1 MQVTINTIRDAHNRI
16 NNHILKTPVE
26 SSSEMNENSGV
37 ELYFKCENLQR
48 SGSFKIRGAVNAV
61 FCLSDNEANKGVVTV
76 SSGNHGAAISLAAKI
91 RGINATVVL
100 PKNALP
106 YKRNLIGNLG
116 ANIVE
121 CEAQVESRE
130 KTLLKVQNTTGATV
144 IHPYNDY
151 RIMSGQGTVA
161 LEFLEELP
169 DLDMVLVPVG
179 GGGLISGI
187 AVAVSKIAPKI
198 NVVGSEPALADDARQ
213 SFKKKILIPSNYPDT
228 VADGLRTSL
237 GTKTY
242 PIILK
247 YVKDI
252 ITAPEDKILPT
263 MNLITK
269 NLNDNIE
276 PSSAVPLAALM
287 ENKQMFKG
295 KKVGIIISG
304 GNSPSL
310 YNCT

>member
-16 NNHILKTPVE
+16 NTHVLKTPVK
-26 SSSEMNENSGV
+26 SSTEINENAGV

-48 SGSFKIRGAVNAV
+48 SGSFKIRGAINAV
-61 FCLSDNEANKGVVTV
+61 FCLTDNEANNGVVTV
-76 SSGNHGAAISLAAKI
+76 SSGNHGTALSLAAKI

-106 YKRNLIGNLG
+106 FKRNLIKNLG
-116 ANIVE
+116 AKIVE

-130 KTLLKVQNTTGATV
+130 KTLLEVQKATGATV

-151 RIMSGQGTVA
+151 RIISGQGTVA
-161 LEFLEELP
+161 LELLEEVP
-169 DLDMVLVPVG
+169 ELDMVLVPVG

-187 AVAVSKIAPKI
+187 AVAVAEITPKI
-198 NVVGSEPALADDARQ
+198 NVVGAEPALADDARQ
-213 SFKKKILIPSNYPDT
+213 SFEKKILIPSNYPDT

-237 GTKTY
+237 GNKTY

-247 YVKDI
+247 YVEDI
-252 ITAPEDKILPT
+252 ITAPEHKILPI
-263 MNLITK
+263 MKVMTK
-269 NLNDNIE
+269 NMKDNIE
-276 PSSAVPLAALM
+276 PSSAVPLAALI
-287 ENKQMFKG
+287 ENKHMFKD

-304 GNSPSL
+304 GNFTSS
-310 YNCT
+310 

>member
-1 MQVTINTIRDAHNRI
+1 MQVTINTIRDAHSRI
-16 NNHILKTPVE
+16 KTHIHKTPVK
-26 SSSEMNENSGV
+26 SSTEINENAGV

-61 FCLSDNEANKGVVTV
+61 FSLSEKEANNGVVTV
-76 SSGNHGAAISLAAKI
+76 SSGNHGTALSIAAKI

-106 YKRNLIGNLG
+106 YKRNLIENLG
-116 ANIVE
+116 AKIVE
-121 CEAQVESRE
+121 CEAQVDSRE
-130 KTLLKVQNTTGATV
+130 ETLLKVQKATGATV

-151 RIMSGQGTVA
+151 RIISGQGTVA
-161 LEFLEELP
+161 LELLEEVP

-187 AVAVSKIAPKI
+187 AVAVSEIAPII
-198 NVVGSEPALADDARQ
+198 NVVGVEPALADDARQ
-213 SFKKKILIPSNYPDT
+213 SFEERKLIPSNYPDT

-237 GTKTY
+237 GTKTF

-247 YVKDI
+247 YVKKI
-252 ITAPEDKILPT
+252 ITAPEEKILPI
-263 MNLITK
+263 MNVMTE
-269 NLNDNIE
+269 NLKDNIE

-287 ENKQMFKG
+287 EKKHMFKE

-304 GNSPSL
+304 GNYASL
-310 YNCT
+310 

>member
-16 NNHILKTPVE
+16 NTHVLKTPVK
-26 SSSEMNENSGV
+26 SNTKINENAGV

-61 FCLSDNEANKGVVTV
+61 FCLSDNEANNGVVTV
-76 SSGNHGAAISLAAKI
+76 SSGNHGTALSLAAKI

-106 YKRNLIGNLG
+106 FKRNLIENLG
-116 ANIVE
+116 AKIVE

-130 KTLLKVQNTTGATV
+130 KTLLEVQKATGATV

-151 RIMSGQGTVA
+151 RIISGQGTVA
-161 LEFLEELP
+161 LELLEQVP

-187 AVAVSKIAPKI
+187 AVAVSEITPKI
-198 NVVGSEPALADDARQ
+198 NVVGAEPALADDARQ
-213 SFKKKILIPSNYPDT
+213 SFEQKKLIPSNYPDT

-237 GTKTY
+237 GTKTF

-247 YVKDI
+247 YVKKI
-252 ITAPEDKILPT
+252 ITAPEEKILPM
-263 MNLITK
+263 MNMMTETLK
-269 NLNDNIE
+269 NNIE
-276 PSSAVPLAALM
+276 PSSAVPLAALI
-287 ENKQMFKG
+287 ENKQMFKD

-304 GNSPSL
+304 GNSPSF
-310 YNCT
+310 

>member
-16 NNHILKTPVE
+16 NTHVLKTPVKSNTE
-26 SSSEMNENSGV
+26 INENAGV

-61 FCLSDNEANKGVVTV
+61 LCLSDNEANNGVVTV
-76 SSGNHGAAISLAAKI
+76 SSGNHGTALSLAAKI

-106 YKRNLIGNLG
+106 FKRNLIENLG
-116 ANIVE
+116 AKIVE

-130 KTLLKVQNTTGATV
+130 KTLLEVQKATGATV

-151 RIMSGQGTVA
+151 RIISGQGTVA
-161 LEFLEELP
+161 LELLEEVP
-169 DLDMVLVPVG
+169 ELDMVLVPVG

-187 AVAVSKIAPKI
+187 AVAVAEITPKI
-198 NVVGSEPALADDARQ
+198 NVVGAEPALADDARQ
-213 SFKKKILIPSNYPDT
+213 SFEQKKLIPSNYPDT

-237 GTKTY
+237 GIKTY

-252 ITAPEDKILPT
+252 ITAPEHKILPI
-263 MNLITK
+263 MKVMTK
-269 NLNDNIE
+269 NLKDNIE
-276 PSSAVPLAALM
+276 PSSAVPLAALI
-287 ENKQMFKG
+287 ENKQMFKD

-304 GNSPSL
+304 GNFSSS
-310 YNCT
+310 

>member
-16 NNHILKTPVE
+16 NTHILKTPVKSNPE
-26 SSSEMNENSGV
+26 INENAGA

-61 FCLSDNEANKGVVTV
+61 FCLSDNEANNGVVTV
-76 SSGNHGAAISLAAKI
+76 SSGNHGTALSLAAKI

-106 YKRNLIGNLG
+106 FKRNLIENLG
-116 ANIVE
+116 AKIVE

-130 KTLLKVQNTTGATV
+130 KTLLEVQKATGAIV
-144 IHPYNDY
+144 IHPYNDN
-151 RIMSGQGTVA
+151 RIISGQGTVA
-161 LEFLEELP
+161 LELLEQAP
-169 DLDMVLVPVG
+169 DLDMVLVPIG

-187 AVAVSKIAPKI
+187 AIAVSEITPKI
-198 NVVGSEPALADDARQ
+198 NVVGAEPALADDARQ
-213 SFKKKILIPSNYPDT
+213 SFEKKKLIPSNYPDT

-237 GTKTY
+237 GIKTY

-252 ITAPEDKILPT
+252 ITAPEHKILPI
-263 MNLITK
+263 MKVMTK
-269 NLNDNIE
+269 NLKDIIE
-276 PSSAVPLAALM
+276 PSSAVPLAALI
-287 ENKQMFKG
+287 ENKQIFKD

-304 GNSPSL
+304 GNFSSS
-310 YNCT
+310 

>member
-1 MQVTINTIRDAHNRI
+1 MQVTINTIRDAHSRI
-16 NNHILKTPVE
+16 KTHVHKTPVK
-26 SSSEMNENSGV
+26 SSTEINENAGV

-61 FCLSDNEANKGVVTV
+61 FSLGEKEANNGVVTV
-76 SSGNHGAAISLAAKI
+76 SSGNHGTALSLAAKI

-106 YKRNLIGNLG
+106 YKRNLIENLG
-116 ANIVE
+116 AKIVE

-130 KTLLKVQNTTGATV
+130 KTLLKVQKATGATV

-151 RIMSGQGTVA
+151 RIISGQGTVA
-161 LEFLEELP
+161 LELLEEVP

-187 AVAVSKIAPKI
+187 AVAVSEIAPII
-198 NVVGSEPALADDARQ
+198 NVVGVEPALADDARQ
-213 SFKKKILIPSNYPDT
+213 SFEERKLIPSNYPDT

-237 GTKTY
+237 GTKTF

-247 YVKDI
+247 YVKKI
-252 ITAPEDKILPT
+252 ITAPEEKILPI
-263 MNLITK
+263 MNVMTE
-269 NLNDNIE
+269 NLKDNIE

-287 ENKQMFKG
+287 EKKHMFKE

-304 GNSPSL
+304 GNYASL
-310 YNCT
+310 

>member
-16 NNHILKTPVE
+16 NTHVLKTPVK
-26 SSSEMNENSGV
+26 SSTEINENAGV

-48 SGSFKIRGAVNAV
+48 SGSFKIRGAINAV
-61 FCLSDNEANKGVVTV
+61 FCLTDNEANNGVVTV
-76 SSGNHGAAISLAAKI
+76 SSGNHGTALSLAAKI

-106 YKRNLIGNLG
+106 YKRNLIENLG
-116 ANIVE
+116 AKIVE

-130 KTLLKVQNTTGATV
+130 KTLLKVQNSTGAIV

-161 LEFLEELP
+161 LELLEEVP
-169 DLDMVLVPVG
+169 DLDWILVPVG

-187 AVAVSKIAPKI
+187 AVAVSEIAPKI
-198 NVVGSEPALADDARQ
+198 NVVGAEPALADDARQ
-213 SFKKKILIPSNYPDT
+213 SFEKKILIPSNYPDT

-237 GTKTY
+237 GNKTY

-247 YVKDI
+247 YVEDI
-252 ITAPEDKILPT
+252 ITAPEHKILPI
-263 MNLITK
+263 MKMMTK
-269 NLNDNIE
+269 NLKDNIE
-276 PSSAVPLAALM
+276 PSSAVPLAALI
-287 ENKQMFKG
+287 ENKHMFKD

-304 GNSPSL
+304 GNFTSS
-310 YNCT
+310 

>member
-16 NNHILKTPVE
+16 NAHILKTPVK
-26 SSSEMNENSGV
+26 SSTEINEYAGV

-61 FCLSDNEANKGVVTV
+61 LSLSDNKANNGVVTV
-76 SSGNHGAAISLAAKI
+76 SSGNHGTALSLAAKI

-100 PKNALP
+100 PKNASS
-106 YKRNLIGNLG
+106 YKRNLIENLG
-116 ANIVE
+116 AKIVE
-121 CEAQVESRE
+121 CEARVESRE
-130 KTLLKVQNTTGATV
+130 KTLLEVQDATGATV

-151 RIMSGQGTVA
+151 KIMSGQGTVA
-161 LEFLEELP
+161 LEFLKQKP
-169 DLDMVLVPVG
+169 DLDIVLVPIG

-187 AVAVSKIAPKI
+187 AVAASEISPKI
-198 NVVGSEPALADDARQ
+198 NVVGTEPELADDARQ
-213 SFKKKILIPSNYPDT
+213 SFAKKKLIPSNYPDT

-237 GTKTY
+237 GEKTY

-252 ITAPEDKILPT
+252 ITAPEQNILPT
-263 MNLITK
+263 MNLIAKTLK
-269 NLNDNIE
+269 DNIE
-276 PSSAVPLAALM
+276 PSSAVPLAALI
-287 ENKQMFKG
+287 ENKQMFKD

-304 GNSPSL
+304 GNYPL
-310 YNCT
+310 

>member
-16 NNHILKTPVE
+16 NTHVLKTPVK
-26 SSSEMNENSGV
+26 SSTEINENAGV

-61 FCLSDNEANKGVVTV
+61 LSLNDNKANNGVVTV
-76 SSGNHGAAISLAAKI
+76 SSGNHGTALSLAAKI

-106 YKRNLIGNLG
+106 YKRNLIENLG
-116 ANIVE
+116 AKIVE
-121 CEAQVESRE
+121 CEARVESRE
-130 KTLLKVQNTTGATV
+130 KTLLEVQDTTGATV

-151 RIMSGQGTVA
+151 QIMSGQGTVA
-161 LEFLEELP
+161 LEFLEQKP
-169 DLDMVLVPVG
+169 DLDMVLVPIG

-187 AVAVSKIAPKI
+187 AVTVSEIAPKI
-198 NVVGSEPALADDARQ
+198 NVVGTEPALADDARQ
-213 SFKKKILIPSNYPDT
+213 SIAKKKLIPSNYPDT

-237 GTKTY
+237 GAKTY

-252 ITAPEDKILPT
+252 ITAPEQNILPT
-263 MNLITK
+263 MNLLTK
-269 NLNDNIE
+269 TLKDNIE
-276 PSSAVPLAALM
+276 PSSAVPLAALI
-287 ENKQMFKG
+287 EHKHMFKD

-304 GNSPSL
+304 GNYPL
-310 YNCT
+310 VY

>member
-16 NNHILKTPVE
+16 NAHILKTPVK
-26 SSSEMNENSGV
+26 SSTEINKNAGV

-61 FCLSDNEANKGVVTV
+61 LSLSDNKANNGVVTV
-76 SSGNHGAAISLAAKI
+76 SSGNHGTALSLAAKI

-100 PKNALP
+100 PKNALS
-106 YKRNLIGNLG
+106 YKRNLIENLG
-116 ANIVE
+116 AKIVE
-121 CEAQVESRE
+121 CEARVESRE
-130 KTLLKVQNTTGATV
+130 KTLLEVQDTTGATV

-151 RIMSGQGTVA
+151 QIMSGQGTVA
-161 LEFLEELP
+161 LEFLEQKP
-169 DLDMVLVPVG
+169 DLDIVLVPIG

-187 AVAVSKIAPKI
+187 AVAVSEISPKI
-198 NVVGSEPALADDARQ
+198 NVVGTEPALADDARQ
-213 SFKKKILIPSNYPDT
+213 SFAKKKLIPSNYPDT

-237 GTKTY
+237 GEKTY

-252 ITAPEDKILPT
+252 ITAPEQNILPT
-263 MNLITK
+263 MNLIAKTLK
-269 NLNDNIE
+269 DNIE
-276 PSSAVPLAALM
+276 PSSAVPLAALI
-287 ENKQMFKG
+287 ENKQMFKD

-304 GNSPSL
+304 GNYPL
-310 YNCT
+310 

>member
-16 NNHILKTPVE
+16 NTHILKTPVKSNPE
-26 SSSEMNENSGV
+26 INENAGA

-61 FCLSDNEANKGVVTV
+61 FCLSDNEANNGVVTV
-76 SSGNHGAAISLAAKI
+76 SSGNHGTALSLAAKI

-106 YKRNLIGNLG
+106 FKRNLIENLG

-130 KTLLKVQNTTGATV
+130 KTLLEVQKATGATV

-151 RIMSGQGTVA
+151 RIISGQGTVA
-161 LEFLEELP
+161 LELLEQVP

-187 AVAVSKIAPKI
+187 AIAVSEITPKI
-198 NVVGSEPALADDARQ
+198 NVVGAEPALADDARQ
-213 SFKKKILIPSNYPDT
+213 SFEQKKLIPSNYPDT

-237 GTKTY
+237 GIKTY

-252 ITAPEDKILPT
+252 ITAPELKILPI
-263 MNLITK
+263 MKVMTK
-269 NLNDNIE
+269 NLNDIIE
-276 PSSAVPLAALM
+276 PSSAVPLAALL
-287 ENKQMFKG
+287 ENKQIFKD
-295 KKVGIIISG
+295 KKVGVIISG
-304 GNSPSL
+304 GNFSSS
-310 YNCT
+310 

>member
-16 NNHILKTPVE
+16 STHILKTPVK
-26 SSSEMNENSGV
+26 SSTEINEIAGA

-61 FCLSDNEANKGVVTV
+61 LSLSDNKANNGVVTV
-76 SSGNHGAAISLAAKI
+76 SSGNHGTALSLAAKI

-100 PKNALP
+100 PKNASS
-106 YKRNLIGNLG
+106 YKRNLIENLG
-116 ANIVE
+116 AKIVE
-121 CEAQVESRE
+121 CEARVESRE
-130 KTLLKVQNTTGATV
+130 KTLLEVQDATGATV

-151 RIMSGQGTVA
+151 KIMSGQGTVA
-161 LEFLEELP
+161 LEFLEQKP
-169 DLDMVLVPVG
+169 DLDIILVPIG

-187 AVAVSKIAPKI
+187 AVAVSEIAPKI
-198 NVVGSEPALADDARQ
+198 NVVGTEPALADDARQ
-213 SFKKKILIPSNYPDT
+213 SIAKKKLIPSNYPDT

-237 GTKTY
+237 GEKTY

-252 ITAPEDKILPT
+252 ITAPEQNILPT
-263 MNLITK
+263 MNLLTK
-269 NLNDNIE
+269 TLKDNIE
-276 PSSAVPLAALM
+276 PSSAVPLAALI
-287 ENKQMFKG
+287 EHKHMFKD

-304 GNSPSL
+304 GNYPL
-310 YNCT
+310 VY

>member
-16 NNHILKTPVE
+16 NAHILKTPVK
-26 SSSEMNENSGV
+26 SSTEINEYAGV

-61 FCLSDNEANKGVVTV
+61 LSLSDNKANNGVVTV
-76 SSGNHGAAISLAAKI
+76 SSGNHGTALSLAAKI

-100 PKNALP
+100 PKNASS
-106 YKRNLIGNLG
+106 YKRNLIENLG
-116 ANIVE
+116 AKIVE
-121 CEAQVESRE
+121 CEARVESRE
-130 KTLLKVQNTTGATV
+130 KTLLEVQDATGATV

-151 RIMSGQGTVA
+151 KIMSGQGTVA
-161 LEFLEELP
+161 LEFLEQKP
-169 DLDMVLVPVG
+169 DLDIVLVPIG

-187 AVAVSKIAPKI
+187 AVAASEISPKI
-198 NVVGSEPALADDARQ
+198 NVVGTEPELADDARQ
-213 SFKKKILIPSNYPDT
+213 SFAKKKLIPSNYPDT

-237 GTKTY
+237 GEKTY

-252 ITAPEDKILPT
+252 ITAPEQNILPT
-263 MNLITK
+263 MNLLTK
-269 NLNDNIE
+269 TLKDNIE
-276 PSSAVPLAALM
+276 PSSAVPLAALI
-287 ENKQMFKG
+287 ENKQMFKD

-304 GNSPSL
+304 GNYPL
-310 YNCT
+310 

>member
-1 MQVTINTIRDAHNRI
+1 MQVTINTIQDAHNRI
-16 NNHILKTPVE
+16 RNHILKTPIK
-26 SSSEMNENSGV
+26 SSSEMNENAGV

-61 FCLSDNEANKGVVTV
+61 FCLSDNEANNGVVTV

>member
-1 MQVTINTIRDAHNRI
+1 MQVTINTIRDAHSRI
-16 NNHILKTPVE
+16 KTHVHKTPVK
-26 SSSEMNENSGV
+26 SSTEINENAGV

-61 FCLSDNEANKGVVTV
+61 FSLGEKEANNGVVTV
-76 SSGNHGAAISLAAKI
+76 SSGNHGTALSLAAKI

-106 YKRNLIGNLG
+106 YKRNLIENLG
-116 ANIVE
+116 AKIVE
-121 CEAQVESRE
+121 CEAQVDSRE
-130 KTLLKVQNTTGATV
+130 ETLLKVQKATGATV

-151 RIMSGQGTVA
+151 RIISGQGTVA
-161 LEFLEELP
+161 LELLEEVP

-187 AVAVSKIAPKI
+187 AVAVSEIAPII
-198 NVVGSEPALADDARQ
+198 NVVGVEPALADDARQ
-213 SFKKKILIPSNYPDT
+213 SFEERKLIPSNYPDT

-237 GTKTY
+237 GTKTF

-247 YVKDI
+247 YVKKI
-252 ITAPEDKILPT
+252 ITAPEHKILPI
-263 MNLITK
+263 MNVMTE
-269 NLNDNIE
+269 NLKDNIE

-287 ENKQMFKG
+287 EKKHMFKE

-304 GNSPSL
+304 GNYASL
-310 YNCT
+310 

>member
-16 NNHILKTPVE
+16 NAHILKTPVK
-26 SSSEMNENSGV
+26 SSTEINEYAGV

-61 FCLSDNEANKGVVTV
+61 LSLSDNKANNGVVTV
-76 SSGNHGAAISLAAKI
+76 SSGNHGTALSLAAKI

-106 YKRNLIGNLG
+106 YKRNLIENLG
-116 ANIVE
+116 AKIVE

-130 KTLLKVQNTTGATV
+130 KILLEVQDTTGATV

-151 RIMSGQGTVA
+151 QIMSGQGTVA
-161 LEFLEELP
+161 LEFLEQKP
-169 DLDMVLVPVG
+169 DLDMVLVPIG

-187 AVAVSKIAPKI
+187 AVTVSEIAPKI
-198 NVVGSEPALADDARQ
+198 NVVGTEPALADDARQ
-213 SFKKKILIPSNYPDT
+213 SIAKKKLIPSNYPDT

-237 GTKTY
+237 GAKTY

-252 ITAPEDKILPT
+252 ITAPEQNILPT
-263 MNLITK
+263 MNLLTK
-269 NLNDNIE
+269 TLKDNIE
-276 PSSAVPLAALM
+276 PSSAVPLAALI
-287 ENKQMFKG
+287 EHKHMFKD

-304 GNSPSL
+304 GNYPL
-310 YNCT
+310 VY

>member
-16 NNHILKTPVE
+16 NTHVLKTPVKSNTE
-26 SSSEMNENSGV
+26 INENAGV

-61 FCLSDNEANKGVVTV
+61 LCLSDNEANNGVVTV
-76 SSGNHGAAISLAAKI
+76 SSGNHGTALSLAAKI

-106 YKRNLIGNLG
+106 YKRNLIENLG
-116 ANIVE
+116 AKIVE

-130 KTLLKVQNTTGATV
+130 KTLLKVQNSTGAIV

-151 RIMSGQGTVA
+151 RIISGQGTVA
-161 LEFLEELP
+161 LELLEEVP
-169 DLDMVLVPVG
+169 DLDMVLVPIG

-187 AVAVSKIAPKI
+187 AVAVAEITPKI
-198 NVVGSEPALADDARQ
+198 NVVGAEPALADDARQ
-213 SFKKKILIPSNYPDT
+213 SFEQKKLIPSNYPDT

-237 GTKTY
+237 GNKTY

-252 ITAPEDKILPT
+252 ITAPEHKILPI
-263 MNLITK
+263 MKVMTK
-269 NLNDNIE
+269 NLKDNIE
-276 PSSAVPLAALM
+276 PSSAVPLAALI
-287 ENKQMFKG
+287 ENKQMFKD

-304 GNSPSL
+304 GNFSSS
-310 YNCT
+310 

>member
-16 NNHILKTPVE
+16 NTHVLKTPVKSNTE
-26 SSSEMNENSGV
+26 INENAGV

-61 FCLSDNEANKGVVTV
+61 LCLSDNEANNGVVTV
-76 SSGNHGAAISLAAKI
+76 SSGNHGTALSLAAKI

-106 YKRNLIGNLG
+106 FKRNLIKNLG
-116 ANIVE
+116 AKIVE

-130 KTLLKVQNTTGATV
+130 KTLLEVQKATGATV

-151 RIMSGQGTVA
+151 RIISGQGTVA
-161 LEFLEELP
+161 LELLEQVP
-169 DLDMVLVPVG
+169 DLDMVLVPIG

-187 AVAVSKIAPKI
+187 AVAVSEITPKI
-198 NVVGSEPALADDARQ
+198 NVVGAEPALADDARQ
-213 SFKKKILIPSNYPDT
+213 SFEQKKLIPSNYPDT

-237 GTKTY
+237 GNKTY

-252 ITAPEDKILPT
+252 ITAPEHKILPI
-263 MNLITK
+263 MKVMTK
-269 NLNDNIE
+269 NLKDNIE
-276 PSSAVPLAALM
+276 PSSAVPLAALI
-287 ENKQMFKG
+287 ENKHMFKD

-304 GNSPSL
+304 GNFTSS
-310 YNCT
+310 

>member
-1 MQVTINTIRDAHNRI
+1 MQVTINTIRDAHSRI
-16 NNHILKTPVE
+16 KTHVHKTPVK
-26 SSSEMNENSGV
+26 SSTEINENAGV

-61 FCLSDNEANKGVVTV
+61 FSLGEKEANNGVVTV
-76 SSGNHGAAISLAAKI
+76 SSGNHGTALSLAAKI

-106 YKRNLIGNLG
+106 YKRNLIENLG
-116 ANIVE
+116 AKIVE
-121 CEAQVESRE
+121 CEAQVDSRE
-130 KTLLKVQNTTGATV
+130 ETLLKVQKATGATV

-161 LEFLEELP
+161 LELLEEVP

-187 AVAVSKIAPKI
+187 AVAVSEIAPII
-198 NVVGSEPALADDARQ
+198 NVVGVEPALADDARQ
-213 SFKKKILIPSNYPDT
+213 SFEERKLIPSNYPDT

-237 GTKTY
+237 GTKTF

-247 YVKDI
+247 YVKKI
-252 ITAPEDKILPT
+252 ITAPEEKILPI
-263 MNLITK
+263 MNVMTE
-269 NLNDNIE
+269 NLKDNIE
-276 PSSAVPLAALM
+276 PSSAVPLAALI

-304 GNSPSL
+304 GNYASL
-310 YNCT
+310 

>member
-16 NNHILKTPVE
+16 NTHILKTPVKSNPE
-26 SSSEMNENSGV
+26 INENAGA

-61 FCLSDNEANKGVVTV
+61 FCLSDNEANNGVVTV
-76 SSGNHGAAISLAAKI
+76 SSGNHGTALSLAAKI

-106 YKRNLIGNLG
+106 FKRNLIENLD
-116 ANIVE
+116 AKIVE

-130 KTLLKVQNTTGATV
+130 KTLQEVQKATGATV

-151 RIMSGQGTVA
+151 RIISGQGTVA
-161 LEFLEELP
+161 LELLEQVP
-169 DLDMVLVPVG
+169 DLDMVLVPIG

-187 AVAVSKIAPKI
+187 AVAVSEISSKI
-198 NVVGSEPALADDARQ
+198 NVVGAEPALADDARQ
-213 SFKKKILIPSNYPDT
+213 SLKKKILIPSNYPDT

-237 GTKTY
+237 GIKTY

-247 YVKDI
+247 YVNDI
-252 ITAPEDKILPT
+252 ITAPEHKILPI
-263 MNLITK
+263 MNMMTE
-269 NLNDNIE
+269 NLKDNIE
-276 PSSAVPLAALM
+276 PSSAVPLVALI
-287 ENKQMFKG
+287 EKKHMFKD

-304 GNSPSL
+304 GNFASS
-310 YNCT
+310 

>member
-16 NNHILKTPVE
+16 NAHILKTPVK
-26 SSSEMNENSGV
+26 SSTEINEYAGV

-61 FCLSDNEANKGVVTV
+61 LSLSDNKANNGVVTV
-76 SSGNHGAAISLAAKI
+76 SSGNHGTALSLAAII

-100 PKNALP
+100 PKNASS
-106 YKRNLIGNLG
+106 YKRNLIENLG
-116 ANIVE
+116 AKIVE
-121 CEAQVESRE
+121 CEARVESRE
-130 KTLLKVQNTTGATV
+130 KTLLEVQDATGGTV

-151 RIMSGQGTVA
+151 KIMSGQGTVA
-161 LEFLEELP
+161 LEFLEQKP
-169 DLDMVLVPVG
+169 DLDIVLVPIG

-187 AVAVSKIAPKI
+187 AVAASEISPKI
-198 NVVGSEPALADDARQ
+198 NVVGTEPELADDDRQ
-213 SFKKKILIPSNYPDT
+213 SFAKKILIPSNYPDT

-237 GTKTY
+237 GEKTY

-252 ITAPEDKILPT
+252 ITAPEQNILPT
-263 MNLITK
+263 MNLIAKTLK
-269 NLNDNIE
+269 DNIE
-276 PSSAVPLAALM
+276 PSSAVPLAALI
-287 ENKQMFKG
+287 ENKQMFKD

-304 GNSPSL
+304 GNYPL
-310 YNCT
+310 

>member
-16 NNHILKTPVE
+16 NTHILKTPVKSNPE
-26 SSSEMNENSGV
+26 INENAGA

-61 FCLSDNEANKGVVTV
+61 FCLSDNEANNGVVTV
-76 SSGNHGAAISLAAKI
+76 SSGNHGTALSLAAKI

-106 YKRNLIGNLG
+106 FKRNLIENLD
-116 ANIVE
+116 AKIVE

-130 KTLLKVQNTTGATV
+130 KTLQEVQKATGATV

-151 RIMSGQGTVA
+151 RIISGQGTVA
-161 LEFLEELP
+161 LELLEQVP
-169 DLDMVLVPVG
+169 DLDMVLVPIG

-187 AVAVSKIAPKI
+187 AVAVSEISSKI
-198 NVVGSEPALADDARQ
+198 NVVGAEPALADDARQ
-213 SFKKKILIPSNYPDT
+213 SLKKKILIPSNYPDT

-237 GTKTY
+237 GIKTY

-247 YVKDI
+247 YVNDI
-252 ITAPEDKILPT
+252 ITAPEHKILPI
-263 MNLITK
+263 MNMMTE
-269 NLNDNIE
+269 NLKDNIE
-276 PSSAVPLAALM
+276 PSSAVPLVALI
-287 ENKQMFKG
+287 EKKHMFKD

-304 GNSPSL
+304 GNFSSS
-310 YNCT
+310 

>member
-16 NNHILKTPVE
+16 NTHVLKTPVKSNTE
-26 SSSEMNENSGV
+26 INENAGV

-61 FCLSDNEANKGVVTV
+61 LCLSDNEANNGVVTV
-76 SSGNHGAAISLAAKI
+76 SSGNHGTALSLAAKI

-106 YKRNLIGNLG
+106 FKRNLIENLG
-116 ANIVE
+116 AKIVE

-130 KTLLKVQNTTGATV
+130 KTLLEVQKATGATV

-151 RIMSGQGTVA
+151 RIISGQGTVA
-161 LEFLEELP
+161 LELLEQVP

-187 AVAVSKIAPKI
+187 AVAVSEITPKI
-198 NVVGSEPALADDARQ
+198 NVVGAEPALADDARQ
-213 SFKKKILIPSNYPDT
+213 SFEQKKLIPSNYPDT

-237 GTKTY
+237 GIKTY

-247 YVKDI
+247 YVEDI
-252 ITAPEDKILPT
+252 ITAPEHKILPI
-263 MNLITK
+263 MKMMTK
-269 NLNDNIE
+269 NLKDNIE
-276 PSSAVPLAALM
+276 PSSAVPLAALI
-287 ENKQMFKG
+287 ENKQMFKD

-304 GNSPSL
+304 GNFASS
-310 YNCT
+310 

>member
-16 NNHILKTPVE
+16 NTHVLKTPVKSNTE
-26 SSSEMNENSGV
+26 INENAGV

-61 FCLSDNEANKGVVTV
+61 LCLSDNEANNGVVTV
-76 SSGNHGAAISLAAKI
+76 SSGNHGTALSLAAKI

-106 YKRNLIGNLG
+106 FKRNLIENLG
-116 ANIVE
+116 AKIVE

-130 KTLLKVQNTTGATV
+130 KTLLEVQKATGATV

-151 RIMSGQGTVA
+151 RIISGQGTVA
-161 LEFLEELP
+161 LELLEEVP
-169 DLDMVLVPVG
+169 ELDMVLVPVG

-187 AVAVSKIAPKI
+187 AIAVSEITPKI
-198 NVVGSEPALADDARQ
+198 NVVGAEPALADDARQ
-213 SFKKKILIPSNYPDT
+213 SFEQKKLIPSNYPDT

-237 GTKTY
+237 GIKTY

-247 YVKDI
+247 YVNDI
-252 ITAPEDKILPT
+252 ITAPEHKILPI
-263 MNLITK
+263 MKVMTK
-269 NLNDNIE
+269 NLKDNIE
-276 PSSAVPLAALM
+276 PSSAVPLAALI
-287 ENKQMFKG
+287 ENKQMFKD

-304 GNSPSL
+304 GNFSSS
-310 YNCT
+310 

>member
-1 MQVTINTIRDAHNRI
+1 MQVTINTIRDAHSRI
-16 NNHILKTPVE
+16 KTHVHKTPVK
-26 SSSEMNENSGV
+26 SSTEINENAGV

-48 SGSFKIRGAVNAV
+48 SGSFTIRGAVNAV
-61 FCLSDNEANKGVVTV
+61 FSLGEKEANNGVVTV
-76 SSGNHGAAISLAAKI
+76 SSGNHGTALSLAAKI

-106 YKRNLIGNLG
+106 YKRNLIENLG
-116 ANIVE
+116 AKIVE

-130 KTLLKVQNTTGATV
+130 KTLLEVQKATGATV

-151 RIMSGQGTVA
+151 RIISGQGTVA
-161 LEFLEELP
+161 LELLEEVP

-187 AVAVSKIAPKI
+187 AVAVSEIAPII
-198 NVVGSEPALADDARQ
+198 NVVGVEPALADDARQ
-213 SFKKKILIPSNYPDT
+213 SFEERKLIPSNYPDT

-237 GTKTY
+237 GTKTF

-247 YVKDI
+247 YVKKI
-252 ITAPEDKILPT
+252 ITAPEEKILPI
-263 MNLITK
+263 MNVMTE
-269 NLNDNIE
+269 NLKDNIE

-287 ENKQMFKG
+287 EKKHMFKE

-304 GNSPSL
+304 GNYASL
-310 YNCT
+310 

>member
-16 NNHILKTPVE
+16 NTHVLKTPVKSNTE
-26 SSSEMNENSGV
+26 INENAGV

-61 FCLSDNEANKGVVTV
+61 LCLSDNEANNGVVTV
-76 SSGNHGAAISLAAKI
+76 SSGNHGTALSLAAKI

-100 PKNALP
+100 PKNSLP
-106 YKRNLIGNLG
+106 FKRNLIKNLG
-116 ANIVE
+116 AKIVE

-130 KTLLKVQNTTGATV
+130 KTLLEVQKATGATV

-151 RIMSGQGTVA
+151 QIISGQGTVV
-161 LEFLEELP
+161 LEFLEEVP
-169 DLDMVLVPVG
+169 ELDMVLVPVG

-187 AVAVSKIAPKI
+187 AVAVAGITPKI
-198 NVVGSEPALADDARQ
+198 NVVGAEPALADDARQ
-213 SFKKKILIPSNYPDT
+213 SFEQKKLIPSNYPDT

-237 GTKTY
+237 GNKTY

-252 ITAPEDKILPT
+252 ITAPEHKILPI
-263 MNLITK
+263 MKVMTK
-269 NLNDNIE
+269 NMKDNIE
-276 PSSAVPLAALM
+276 PSSAVPLAALI
-287 ENKQMFKG
+287 ENKQMFKD

-304 GNSPSL
+304 GNFASS
-310 YNCT
+310 

>member
-16 NNHILKTPVE
+16 NTHVLKTPVKSNTE
-26 SSSEMNENSGV
+26 INENAGV

-61 FCLSDNEANKGVVTV
+61 FCLSDNEANNGVVTV
-76 SSGNHGAAISLAAKI
+76 SSGNHGTALSLAAKI

-106 YKRNLIGNLG
+106 FKRNLIENLG
-116 ANIVE
+116 AKIVE

-130 KTLLKVQNTTGATV
+130 KTLLEVQKATGATV

-151 RIMSGQGTVA
+151 RIISGQGTVA
-161 LEFLEELP
+161 LELLEQVP
-169 DLDMVLVPVG
+169 DLDMVLVPIG

-187 AVAVSKIAPKI
+187 AVAVSEITPKI
-198 NVVGSEPALADDARQ
+198 NVVGAEPALADDARQ
-213 SFKKKILIPSNYPDT
+213 SFEQKKLIPSNYPDT

-237 GTKTY
+237 GIKTY

-252 ITAPEDKILPT
+252 ITAPEHKILPI
-263 MNLITK
+263 MKVMTK
-269 NLNDNIE
+269 NLKDNIE
-276 PSSAVPLAALM
+276 PSSAVPLAALI
-287 ENKQMFKG
+287 ENKQMFKD

-304 GNSPSL
+304 GNFASS
-310 YNCT
+310 

>member
-16 NNHILKTPVE
+16 KTHVLKTPVKSNTE
-26 SSSEMNENSGV
+26 INENAGV

-61 FCLSDNEANKGVVTV
+61 LCLSDNEANNGVVTV
-76 SSGNHGAAISLAAKI
+76 SSGNHGTALSLAAKI

-106 YKRNLIGNLG
+106 FKRNLIENLG
-116 ANIVE
+116 AKIVE

-130 KTLLKVQNTTGATV
+130 KTLLEVQKATGATV

-151 RIMSGQGTVA
+151 RIISGQGTVA
-161 LEFLEELP
+161 LELLEEVP
-169 DLDMVLVPVG
+169 ELDMVLVPVG

-187 AVAVSKIAPKI
+187 AVAVSEITPKI
-198 NVVGSEPALADDARQ
+198 NVVGAEPALADDARQ
-213 SFKKKILIPSNYPDT
+213 SFEQKKLIPSNYPDT

-237 GTKTY
+237 GNKTY

-252 ITAPEDKILPT
+252 ITAPEHKILPI
-263 MNLITK
+263 MKVMTK
-269 NLNDNIE
+269 NMKDNIE
-276 PSSAVPLAALM
+276 PSSAVPLAALI
-287 ENKQMFKG
+287 ENKHMFKD

-304 GNSPSL
+304 GNFTSS
-310 YNCT
+310 

>member
-16 NNHILKTPVE
+16 NTHVLKTPVKSNTE
-26 SSSEMNENSGV
+26 INENAGV

-61 FCLSDNEANKGVVTV
+61 LCLSDNEANNGVVTV
-76 SSGNHGAAISLAAKI
+76 SSGNHGTALSLAAKI

-106 YKRNLIGNLG
+106 FKRNLIENLG
-116 ANIVE
+116 AKIVE

-130 KTLLKVQNTTGATV
+130 KTLLEVQKATGATV

-151 RIMSGQGTVA
+151 RIISGQGTVA
-161 LEFLEELP
+161 LELLEEVP
-169 DLDMVLVPVG
+169 ELDMVLVPVG

-187 AVAVSKIAPKI
+187 AVAVAEITPKI
-198 NVVGSEPALADDARQ
+198 NVVGAEPALADDARQ
-213 SFKKKILIPSNYPDT
+213 SFEQKKLIPSNYPDT

-237 GTKTY
+237 GNKTY

-252 ITAPEDKILPT
+252 ITAPEHKILPI
-263 MNLITK
+263 MKVMTK
-269 NLNDNIE
+269 NMKDNIE
-276 PSSAVPLAALM
+276 PSSAVPLAALI
-287 ENKQMFKG
+287 ENKHMFKD

-304 GNSPSL
+304 GNFSSS
-310 YNCT
+310 

>member
-16 NNHILKTPVE
+16 NAHILKTPVK
-26 SSSEMNENSGV
+26 SSTEINEYAGV

-61 FCLSDNEANKGVVTV
+61 LSLSDNKANNGVVTV
-76 SSGNHGAAISLAAKI
+76 SSGNHGTALSLAAKI

-100 PKNALP
+100 PKNASS
-106 YKRNLIGNLG
+106 YKRNLIENLG
-116 ANIVE
+116 AKIVE
-121 CEAQVESRE
+121 CEARVESRE
-130 KTLLKVQNTTGATV
+130 KTLLEVQDATGATV

-151 RIMSGQGTVA
+151 KIMSGQGTVA
-161 LEFLEELP
+161 LEFLEQKP
-169 DLDMVLVPVG
+169 DLDIILVPIG

-187 AVAVSKIAPKI
+187 AVAVSEIAPKI
-198 NVVGSEPALADDARQ
+198 NVVGTEPALADDARQ
-213 SFKKKILIPSNYPDT
+213 SIAKKKLIPSNYPDT

-237 GTKTY
+237 GEKTY

-252 ITAPEDKILPT
+252 ITAPEQNILPT
-263 MNLITK
+263 MNLIAKTLK
-269 NLNDNIE
+269 DNIE
-276 PSSAVPLAALM
+276 PSSAVPLAALI
-287 ENKQMFKG
+287 ENKQMFKD

-304 GNSPSL
+304 GNYPL
-310 YNCT
+310 

>member
-1 MQVTINTIRDAHNRI
+1 MQVTINTIRDAQNRI
-16 NNHILKTPVE
+16 NAHILKTPVK
-26 SSSEMNENSGV
+26 SSTEINENAGV

-61 FCLSDNEANKGVVTV
+61 LSLSDNKANNGIVRV
-76 SSGNHGAAISLAAKI
+76 SSGNHGTALSLAAKI

-100 PKNALP
+100 PKKALP
-106 YKRNLIGNLG
+106 YKRNLIENLG
-116 ANIVE
+116 AKIVE
-121 CEAQVESRE
+121 CEARGESRE
-130 KTLLKVQNTTGATV
+130 KTLLELQDTTGATV

-151 RIMSGQGTVA
+151 QIMSGQGTVA
-161 LEFLEELP
+161 LEFLEQKP
-169 DLDMVLVPVG
+169 DLDIILVPIG

-187 AVAVSKIAPKI
+187 AVAVSEISPII
-198 NVVGSEPALADDARQ
+198 NVVGTEPALADDARQ
-213 SFKKKILIPSNYPDT
+213 SLAKKKLILSNYPDT

-237 GTKTY
+237 GEKTY

-252 ITAPEDKILPT
+252 ITAPEQNILPT

-269 NLNDNIE
+269 SLKDNIE
-276 PSSAVPLAALM
+276 PSSAVPLAALI
-287 ENKQMFKG
+287 ENKQMFKD

-304 GNSPSL
+304 GNYPL
-310 YNCT
+310 

>member
-16 NNHILKTPVE
+16 NTHVLKTPVKSNTE
-26 SSSEMNENSGV
+26 INENAGV

-61 FCLSDNEANKGVVTV
+61 LCLSDNEANNGVVTV
-76 SSGNHGAAISLAAKI
+76 SSGNHGTALSLAAKI

-106 YKRNLIGNLG
+106 FKRNLIENLG
-116 ANIVE
+116 AKIVE

-130 KTLLKVQNTTGATV
+130 KTLLEVQKATGATV

-151 RIMSGQGTVA
+151 RIISGQGTVA
-161 LEFLEELP
+161 LELLEQVP
-169 DLDMVLVPVG
+169 DLDMVLVPIG

-187 AVAVSKIAPKI
+187 AVAVSEITPKI
-198 NVVGSEPALADDARQ
+198 NVVGAEPALADDARQ
-213 SFKKKILIPSNYPDT
+213 SFEQKKLIPSNYPDT

-237 GTKTY
+237 GNKTY

-247 YVKDI
+247 YVEDI
-252 ITAPEDKILPT
+252 ITAPEHKILPI
-263 MNLITK
+263 MKMMVK
-269 NLNDNIE
+269 NLKDNIE
-276 PSSAVPLAALM
+276 PSSAVPLAALI
-287 ENKQMFKG
+287 ENRQMFKD

-304 GNSPSL
+304 GNFSSS
-310 YNCT
+310 

>member
-1 MQVTINTIRDAHNRI
+1 MQVTINTIRDAHSRI
-16 NNHILKTPVE
+16 KTHVHKTPVK
-26 SSSEMNENSGV
+26 SSTEINENAGV

-61 FCLSDNEANKGVVTV
+61 FSLSDKESNNGVVTV
-76 SSGNHGAAISLAAKI
+76 SSGNHGTALSLAAKI

-106 YKRNLIGNLG
+106 YKRNLIENLG
-116 ANIVE
+116 AKIVE
-121 CEAQVESRE
+121 CEAQVDSRE
-130 KTLLKVQNTTGATV
+130 ETLLKVQKATGATV

-151 RIMSGQGTVA
+151 RIISGQGTVA
-161 LEFLEELP
+161 LELLEEVP

-187 AVAVSKIAPKI
+187 AVAVSEIAPII
-198 NVVGSEPALADDARQ
+198 NVVGVEPALADDARQ
-213 SFKKKILIPSNYPDT
+213 SFEERKLIPSNYPDT

-237 GTKTY
+237 GTKTF

-247 YVKDI
+247 YVKKI
-252 ITAPEDKILPT
+252 ITAPEEKILPI
-263 MNLITK
+263 MNVMTE
-269 NLNDNIE
+269 NLKDNIE

-287 ENKQMFKG
+287 EKKHMFKE

-304 GNSPSL
+304 GNYASL
-310 YNCT
+310 

>member
-16 NNHILKTPVE
+16 NTHVLKTPVKSNTE
-26 SSSEMNENSGV
+26 INENAGV

-61 FCLSDNEANKGVVTV
+61 LCLSDNEANNGVVTV
-76 SSGNHGAAISLAAKI
+76 SSGNHGTALSLAAKI

-106 YKRNLIGNLG
+106 FKRNLIENLG
-116 ANIVE
+116 AKIVE

-130 KTLLKVQNTTGATV
+130 KTLLEVQKATGATV

-151 RIMSGQGTVA
+151 RIISGQGTVA
-161 LEFLEELP
+161 LELLEQVP
-169 DLDMVLVPVG
+169 DLDMVLVPIG

-187 AVAVSKIAPKI
+187 AVAVSEITPKI
-198 NVVGSEPALADDARQ
+198 NVVGAEPALADDARQ
-213 SFKKKILIPSNYPDT
+213 SFEQKKLIPSNYPDT

-237 GTKTY
+237 GIKTY

-252 ITAPEDKILPT
+252 ITAPEHKILPI
-263 MNLITK
+263 MKVMTK
-269 NLNDNIE
+269 NLKDNIE
-276 PSSAVPLAALM
+276 PSSAVPLAALI
-287 ENKQMFKG
+287 ENKQMFKD

-304 GNSPSL
+304 GNFASS
-310 YNCT
+310 

>member
-16 NNHILKTPVE
+16 KMHVLKTPVKSNTE
-26 SSSEMNENSGV
+26 INENAGV

-61 FCLSDNEANKGVVTV
+61 LCLSDNEANNGVVTV
-76 SSGNHGAAISLAAKI
+76 SSGNHGTALSLAAKI

-106 YKRNLIGNLG
+106 FKRNLIKNLG
-116 ANIVE
+116 AKIVE

-130 KTLLKVQNTTGATV
+130 KTLLEVQKATGATV

-151 RIMSGQGTVA
+151 RIISGQGTVA
-161 LEFLEELP
+161 LELLEEVP
-169 DLDMVLVPVG
+169 ELDMVLVPVG

-187 AVAVSKIAPKI
+187 AVAVSEITPKI
-198 NVVGSEPALADDARQ
+198 NVVGAEPALADDARQ
-213 SFKKKILIPSNYPDT
+213 SFEQKKLIPSNYPDT

-237 GTKTY
+237 GNKTY

-252 ITAPEDKILPT
+252 ITAPEHNILPI
-263 MNLITK
+263 MKVMTK
-269 NLNDNIE
+269 NLKDNIE
-276 PSSAVPLAALM
+276 PSSAVPLAALI
-287 ENKQMFKG
+287 ENKHMFKD

-304 GNSPSL
+304 GNFTSS
-310 YNCT
+310 